1 MYIILLISQKGLLD
15 LPIFLISLFN
25 FGNLNTQFLYFDLPI
40 YMRSVYS
47 NEFTHTEVYIQL
59 LSYENTNIFDYSEV
73 IVFVIFH
80 IWICVSCP
88 LSLIVIVQWLC
99 HFTRWAT
106 YLLGCIQGYI
116 KRIFLKICIPPS
128 MKIRYKRPASGLS
141 FNT

>member
-1 MYIILLISQKGLLD
+1 LYIILLISQKGLLD

-80 IWICVSCP
+80 I
-88 LSLIVIVQWLC
+88 
-99 HFTRWAT
+99 
-106 YLLGCIQGYI
+106 
-116 KRIFLKICIPPS
+116 
-128 MKIRYKRPASGLS
+128 
-141 FNT
+141 